1 MAGLSMGGMETKS
14 ITLKKLD
21 TFSHIGLLS
30 GGTISMEDV
39 KNTPGF
45 RDKVR
50 LVFVAYGSRELAGGR
65 GGGGGRA
72 GGGGNAPSPQ
82 QVTEELRT
90 AGINSVF
97 YVSPDTAHE
106 FQTWRRSLRELAP
119 LLFR

>member
-30 GGTISMEDV
+30 GGTISVDDV

-45 RDKVR
+45 KDKVK
-50 LVFVAYGSRELAGGR
+50 LVFISYGSKELGGGR
-65 GGGGGRA
+65 GGGRGGA
-72 GGGGNAPSPQ
+72 NPKD
-82 QVTEELRT
+82 VTEQLKQS
-90 AGINSVF
+90 GINTVF
-97 YVSPDTAHE
+97 YESPNTAHE
-106 FQTWRRSLRELAP
+106 FLTWRRSLKELAP

>member
-1 MAGLSMGGMETKS
+1 MGGMETKS

-30 GGTISMEDV
+30 GGTISMEEV

-45 RDKVR
+45 KEKVK
-50 LVFVAYGSRELAGGR
+50 LVFVGYGSRELTGGR

-72 GGGGNAPSPQ
+72 GGGGTSASPQ
-82 QVTEELRT
+82 QITEELEK

-97 YVSPDTAHE
+97 YVSPNTAHE